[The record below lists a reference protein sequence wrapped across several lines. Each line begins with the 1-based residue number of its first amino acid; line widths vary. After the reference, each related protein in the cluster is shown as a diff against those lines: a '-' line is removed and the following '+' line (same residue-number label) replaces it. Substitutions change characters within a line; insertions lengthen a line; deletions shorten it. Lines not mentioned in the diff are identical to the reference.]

1 MKIEIQNHKMSVVD
15 AEPQKGPALT
25 AEFIKENNRIVCNNL
40 IVTSTDHT
48 SRELQHKMRW
58 LKYLAKKLLL
68 LVTLLVISILPTFAQ
83 KPIDIKKL
91 IDFVSI
97 SDTNSCVIYGIRYD
111 NQLYWT
117 NQSTFDNL
125 FDCYRYYEELSF
137 YKSHKKRKFARMIK
151 NTFNIVGDTCY
162 QIKELEAI

>member
-25 AEFIKENNRIVCNNL
+25 AEFIKKNNRIVCNNL
-40 IVTSTDHT
+40 VVTSTGHT
-48 SRELQHKMRW
+48 SRELQRKMRW
-58 LKYLAKKLLL
+58 LKHIAQKLLL
-68 LVTLLVISILPTFAQ
+68 LITFLIVSILPTLAQ
-83 KPIDIKKL
+83 KPIDITKS

-97 SDTNSCVIYGIRYD
+97 SDTNGCVIYGIRYD

-137 YKSHKKRKFARMIK
+137 YKSPKKRKMARMIK
-151 NTFNIVGDTCY
+151 NTFNIEGDNCY